1 MALYKQFG
9 FSCGGQVGVWKV
21 TESLQA
27 LESAISLADAELAV
41 YQQFRFEA
49 RKKEWLAVRCL
60 LSNMLGYYVP
70 VHYLPSGKPYIDGYH
85 ISISH
90 TKGYVGVS
98 LSEKPT
104 AIDLEYPSSRVEP
117 LVHRFV
123 SDAEMSMVDPG
134 NKALSYLLIWSAKEA
149 LYKLYDQPGVI
160 FNQDL
165 YVQGLSLA
173 AQGSMIGGIRMDGFE
188 SETQL
193 FFHVEDDLIIVY
205 C

>member
-1 MALYKQFG
+1 MALYKNFKFG
-9 FSCGGQVGVWKV
+9 SYGMVGVWKV
-21 TESLQA
+21 TESLQE
-27 LESAISLADAELAV
+27 LESSIALSEEEMAL
-41 YQQFRFEA
+41 YRQFRFDA
-49 RKKEWLAVRCL
+49 RKREWLAVRCL
-60 LSNMLGYYVP
+60 LHQMLGYYAP
-70 VHYLPSGKPYIDGYH
+70 VHYLPSGKPWIDGCH

-123 SDAEMSMVDPG
+123 SEEEMTMVDLQ
-134 NKALSYLLIWSAKEA
+134 NKARSFLLIWSAKEA
-149 LYKLYDQPGVI
+149 LFKLYDQPGII

-165 YVQGLSLA
+165 YVRGLSLA
-173 AQGSMIGGIRMDGFE
+173 SQGSMIGGINKDGFVA
-188 SETQL
+188 ETEL
-193 FFHVEDDLIIVY
+193 FFQVTDDLILVY

>member
-1 MALYKQFG
+1 M
-9 FSCGGQVGVWKV
+9 
-21 TESLQA
+21 
-27 LESAISLADAELAV
+27 
-41 YQQFRFEA
+41 
-49 RKKEWLAVRCL
+49 RCL
-60 LSNMLGYYVP
+60 LACMLGYYVP
-70 VHYLPSGKPYIDGYH
+70 INYLPSGKPFIDGYH

-98 LSEKPT
+98 LSENPT

-123 SDAEMSMVDPG
+123 SEAEMSMVDPEH
-134 NKALSYLLIWSAKEA
+134 KALSYLLIWSAKEA

-173 AQGSMIGGIRMDGFE
+173 GQGSMTGGIRKDDFTA
-188 SETQL
+188 ETEL
-193 FFHVEDDLIIVY
+193 FFHVADDLILVY